1 MAVTNSNFTT
11 IAGWCQNIGQDVQDL
26 QGHQLDPQS
35 MERMMRDKLSVAGG
49 IVPRLD
55 NLESNIVGI
64 TPQLS
69 HLDANLNTYAKKHCF
84 GGLSVCPS

>member
-35 MERMMRDKLSVAGG
+35 VEHMIRDKLFAAGG
-49 IVPRLD
+49 IVPHLN
-55 NLESNIVGI
+55 NLESTIVGI
-64 TPQLS
+64 TSQL
-69 HLDANLNTYAKKHCF
+69 LRLAVDLNTNKPHCS
-84 GGLSVCPS
+84 GGLSVCSS